1 MIDEAR
7 KQELDKYLVKEQ
19 NPADYFNEQILR
31 GDFRY
36 NTFWITHIDPTRSV
50 HAAKGWKFHIHAD
63 SDEDWQK
70 IASVLI
76 PYLKD
81 VDVDFK
87 MFIAPYPHPAFQ
99 SRKEEFY
106 NKDENQ
112 YGKSFVIYPS
122 SIKEFEKVAQEMY
135 YILENNNLN
144 SHQGFIHG
152 DNQIGDH
159 GRIFYRNDWIGPNN
173 PGYRANADAEI
184 PTYKAEGIE
193 DPFLNVLGYPNDN
206 TNADRAAG
214 THGPK
219 KLVENR
225 LAKLR
230 EAEEKIARE
239 QAELEESKK
248 LQDNE
253 KATENTAK
261 PEKVTEADI
270 DELVKM
276 YDELE
281 ESKKLQDNEKATE
294 NTAKPEKVTEA
305 DIDELVKMYDE
316 LEESKKLPEVNVK
329 NGKPREKS
337 RPNAAEIQNSPTL
350 NEAIRFANTKKAK
363 KNATIDQIVANYETL
378 KQKDIPAGKRRTVAK
393 EMEQLRALASIKM
406 NEAIMNLAR
415 LKKSNQAP
423 TAEEIT
429 NLNKLIASFDDKEV
443 GAYMPGIR
451 RLSSLL
457 KETQPLDE
465 EIMDSGDEK
474 EISPDIRHYSKD
486 DLQKIISTFKGMVER
501 NDGNGSS
508 FASLFEYSEQDLK
521 DFNEGKLAIAPDA
534 HEAMKEFIDIFAT
547 DSKGNLSEDGKKAL
561 NKLENSAPKDRGE
574 PVLEDIKSDEKV
586 VEPAVKEPIIP
597 ETTVAP
603 TLNASASQPKAYV
616 KKSPAKKS
624 LWQRLKDGIKKTPKW
639 IKRLA
644 IGIATLSAVALGMQ
658 KCGNDNEKD
667 KPDNN
672 VKTEIKSQPQKTN
685 GKTEIKSQPKN
696 KAASFKQDSSSKQD
710 DLLILHADEIE
721 KAYYDSAIKMQ
732 IGEEKRDALY
742 RAIEKRVTEG
752 KLDVGAFSVERTAH
766 AIVMYQKIQPNNK
779 INQLFNK
786 VLSGEEITKSD
797 NTRIKKYI
805 QDAGE
810 YGDGIK
816 GKGTHNQFE
825 KAPRQQQIEHIHAVK
840 AMHER

>member
-36 NTFWITHIDPTRSV
+36 NTFWITHIDPNRSV

-239 QAELEESKK
+239 QAELEEIKK

-281 ESKKLQDNEKATE
+281 ESKKQ
-294 NTAKPEKVTEA
+294 
-305 DIDELVKMYDE
+305 
-316 LEESKKLPEVNVK
+316 PEVNVK
-329 NGKPREKS
+329 NGKPREKN
-337 RPNAAEIQNSPTL
+337 RPNAAEIQNRPTL

-658 KCGNDNEKD
+658 KCGSDNEKA

>member
-36 NTFWITHIDPTRSV
+36 NSFWITHIDPTRSV

-239 QAELEESKK
+239 QAELEEIKK

-281 ESKKLQDNEKATE
+281 ESKKQ
-294 NTAKPEKVTEA
+294 
-305 DIDELVKMYDE
+305 
-316 LEESKKLPEVNVK
+316 PEVNVK
-329 NGKPREKS
+329 NGKPREKN
-337 RPNAAEIQNSPTL
+337 RPNAAEIQNRPTL

-443 GAYMPGIR
+443 GAHMPGIR

-465 EIMDSGDEK
+465 
-474 EISPDIRHYSKD
+474 
-486 DLQKIISTFKGMVER
+486 
-501 NDGNGSS
+501 
-508 FASLFEYSEQDLK
+508 
-521 DFNEGKLAIAPDA
+521 
-534 HEAMKEFIDIFAT
+534 
-547 DSKGNLSEDGKKAL
+547 
-561 NKLENSAPKDRGE
+561 
-574 PVLEDIKSDEKV
+574 
-586 VEPAVKEPIIP
+586 
-597 ETTVAP
+597 
-603 TLNASASQPKAYV
+603 
-616 KKSPAKKS
+616 
-624 LWQRLKDGIKKTPKW
+624 
-639 IKRLA
+639 
-644 IGIATLSAVALGMQ
+644 
-658 KCGNDNEKD
+658 
-667 KPDNN
+667 
-672 VKTEIKSQPQKTN
+672 
-685 GKTEIKSQPKN
+685 
-696 KAASFKQDSSSKQD
+696 
-710 DLLILHADEIE
+710 
-721 KAYYDSAIKMQ
+721 
-732 IGEEKRDALY
+732 
-742 RAIEKRVTEG
+742 
-752 KLDVGAFSVERTAH
+752 
-766 AIVMYQKIQPNNK
+766 
-779 INQLFNK
+779 
-786 VLSGEEITKSD
+786 
-797 NTRIKKYI
+797 
-805 QDAGE
+805 
-810 YGDGIK
+810 
-816 GKGTHNQFE
+816 
-825 KAPRQQQIEHIHAVK
+825 
-840 AMHER
+840 

>member
-36 NTFWITHIDPTRSV
+36 NSFWITHIDPTRSV

-239 QAELEESKK
+239 QAELEKIKK

-281 ESKKLQDNEKATE
+281 ESKKQ
-294 NTAKPEKVTEA
+294 
-305 DIDELVKMYDE
+305 
-316 LEESKKLPEVNVK
+316 PEVNVK

-378 KQKDIPAGKRRTVAK
+378 KQKDIPAGKRRTVVK

-465 EIMDSGDEK
+465 EIMNSGDEK

-658 KCGNDNEKD
+658 KCGSDNEKA

-816 GKGTHNQFE
+816 GKGMHNQFE

>member
-36 NTFWITHIDPTRSV
+36 NSFWITHIDPTRSV

-112 YGKSFVIYPS
+112 YGKSFAIYPS

-239 QAELEESKK
+239 QAELEKIKK

-281 ESKKLQDNEKATE
+281 ESKKQ
-294 NTAKPEKVTEA
+294 
-305 DIDELVKMYDE
+305 
-316 LEESKKLPEVNVK
+316 PEVNVK

-378 KQKDIPAGKRRTVAK
+378 KQKDIPAGKRRTVVK

-501 NDGNGSS
+501 DDGNGSS

-658 KCGNDNEKD
+658 KCGSDNEKA

-779 INQLFNK
+779 INQLFNI

-816 GKGTHNQFE
+816 GKGMHNQFE

>member
-112 YGKSFVIYPS
+112 YGKSFTIYPS

-159 GRIFYRNDWIGPNN
+159 GRIFYRNDWIDPNN

-239 QAELEESKK
+239 QAELEEIKK

-281 ESKKLQDNEKATE
+281 ESKKQ
-294 NTAKPEKVTEA
+294 
-305 DIDELVKMYDE
+305 
-316 LEESKKLPEVNVK
+316 PEVNVK
-329 NGKPREKS
+329 NDKPREKN
-337 RPNAAEIQNSPTL
+337 RPNAAEIQNRPTL

-443 GAYMPGIR
+443 GAHMPGIR

-586 VEPAVKEPIIP
+586 VEPAVEKVVEPAVEKVVEPAVEKVVEPAVEKVVEPAVKEPIIP

-603 TLNASASQPKAYV
+603 TLNASAPQPKAYV

-658 KCGNDNEKD
+658 KCGSDNEKA

-825 KAPRQQQIEHIHAVK
+825 KAPRQQQIEHIHAIK

>member
-36 NTFWITHIDPTRSV
+36 NPFWITHIDPTRSV

-112 YGKSFVIYPS
+112 YGKSFTIYPS

-173 PGYRANADAEI
+173 PGYRSNADAEI

-239 QAELEESKK
+239 QAELEEIKK

-281 ESKKLQDNEKATE
+281 ESKKQ
-294 NTAKPEKVTEA
+294 
-305 DIDELVKMYDE
+305 
-316 LEESKKLPEVNVK
+316 PEVNVK
-329 NGKPREKS
+329 NGKPREKN
-337 RPNAAEIQNSPTL
+337 RPNAAEIQNRPTL

-443 GAYMPGIR
+443 GAHMPGIR

-547 DSKGNLSEDGKKAL
+547 DSKGNLSKDGKKAL

-658 KCGNDNEKD
+658 KCGSDNEKA

-825 KAPRQQQIEHIHAVK
+825 KALKQQQIEHIHAVK

>member
-36 NTFWITHIDPTRSV
+36 NSFWITHIDPTRSV

-112 YGKSFVIYPS
+112 YGKSFAIYPS

-239 QAELEESKK
+239 QAELEKIKK

-281 ESKKLQDNEKATE
+281 ESKKQ
-294 NTAKPEKVTEA
+294 
-305 DIDELVKMYDE
+305 
-316 LEESKKLPEVNVK
+316 PEVNVK

-378 KQKDIPAGKRRTVAK
+378 KQKDIPAGKRRTVVK

-658 KCGNDNEKD
+658 KCGSDNEKA

-816 GKGTHNQFE
+816 GKGMHNQFE

>member
-112 YGKSFVIYPS
+112 YGKSFAIYPS

-239 QAELEESKK
+239 QAELEEIKK

-261 PEKVTEADI
+261 PEKVTKADI

-281 ESKKLQDNEKATE
+281 ESKKQ
-294 NTAKPEKVTEA
+294 
-305 DIDELVKMYDE
+305 
-316 LEESKKLPEVNVK
+316 PEVNVK
-329 NGKPREKS
+329 NGKPREKN
-337 RPNAAEIQNSPTL
+337 RPNVAEIQNRPTL

-443 GAYMPGIR
+443 GAHMPGIR

-658 KCGNDNEKD
+658 KCGSDNEKA

>member
-36 NTFWITHIDPTRSV
+36 NPFWITHIDPTRSV

-112 YGKSFVIYPS
+112 YGKSFTIYPS

-173 PGYRANADAEI
+173 PGYRSNADAEI

-239 QAELEESKK
+239 QAELEEIKK

-281 ESKKLQDNEKATE
+281 ESKKQ
-294 NTAKPEKVTEA
+294 
-305 DIDELVKMYDE
+305 
-316 LEESKKLPEVNVK
+316 PEVNVK
-329 NGKPREKS
+329 NDKPREKN
-337 RPNAAEIQNSPTL
+337 RPNAAEIQNRPTL

-443 GAYMPGIR
+443 GAHMPGIR

-658 KCGNDNEKD
+658 KCGSDNEKA

>member
-36 NTFWITHIDPTRSV
+36 NTFWITHIDPNRSV

-239 QAELEESKK
+239 QAELEEIKK

-261 PEKVTEADI
+261 PEKVTKADI

-281 ESKKLQDNEKATE
+281 ESKKQ
-294 NTAKPEKVTEA
+294 
-305 DIDELVKMYDE
+305 
-316 LEESKKLPEVNVK
+316 PEVNVK
-329 NGKPREKS
+329 NGKPREKN
-337 RPNAAEIQNSPTL
+337 RPNVAEIQNRPTL

-443 GAYMPGIR
+443 GAHMPGIR

-658 KCGNDNEKD
+658 KCGSDNEKA

>member
-36 NTFWITHIDPTRSV
+36 NPFWITHIDPTRSV

-112 YGKSFVIYPS
+112 YGKSFTIYPS

-173 PGYRANADAEI
+173 PGYRSNADAEI

-206 TNADRAAG
+206 ANADRAAG

-239 QAELEESKK
+239 QAELEEIKK

-281 ESKKLQDNEKATE
+281 ESKKQ
-294 NTAKPEKVTEA
+294 
-305 DIDELVKMYDE
+305 
-316 LEESKKLPEVNVK
+316 PEVNVK
-329 NGKPREKS
+329 NDKPREKS
-337 RPNAAEIQNSPTL
+337 RPNAAEIQNRPTL

-443 GAYMPGIR
+443 GAHMPGIR

-658 KCGNDNEKD
+658 KCGSDNEKA

>member
-36 NTFWITHIDPTRSV
+36 NTFWITHIDPNRSV

-239 QAELEESKK
+239 QAELEKIKK

-281 ESKKLQDNEKATE
+281 ESKKQ
-294 NTAKPEKVTEA
+294 
-305 DIDELVKMYDE
+305 
-316 LEESKKLPEVNVK
+316 PEVNVK

-378 KQKDIPAGKRRTVAK
+378 KQKDIPAGKRRTVVK

-465 EIMDSGDEK
+465 EIMNSGDEK

-658 KCGNDNEKD
+658 KCGSDNEKA

-816 GKGTHNQFE
+816 GKGMHNQFE

>member
-36 NTFWITHIDPTRSV
+36 NPFWITHIDPTRSV

-112 YGKSFVIYPS
+112 YGKSFAIYPS

-173 PGYRANADAEI
+173 PGYRSNADAEI

-239 QAELEESKK
+239 QAELEEIKK

-281 ESKKLQDNEKATE
+281 ESKKQ
-294 NTAKPEKVTEA
+294 
-305 DIDELVKMYDE
+305 
-316 LEESKKLPEVNVK
+316 PEVNVK
-329 NGKPREKS
+329 NGKPREKN
-337 RPNAAEIQNSPTL
+337 RPNAAEIQNRPTL

-443 GAYMPGIR
+443 GAHMPGIR

-658 KCGNDNEKD
+658 KCGSDNEKA

-672 VKTEIKSQPQKTN
+672 IKTEIKSQPQKTN

-825 KAPRQQQIEHIHAVK
+825 KALKQQQIEHIHAVK

>member
-36 NTFWITHIDPTRSV
+36 NTFWITHIDPNRSV

-239 QAELEESKK
+239 QAELEEIKK

-281 ESKKLQDNEKATE
+281 ESKKQ
-294 NTAKPEKVTEA
+294 
-305 DIDELVKMYDE
+305 
-316 LEESKKLPEVNVK
+316 PEVNVK
-329 NGKPREKS
+329 NGKPREKN
-337 RPNAAEIQNSPTL
+337 RPNAAEIQNRPTL

-658 KCGNDNEKD
+658 KCGSDNEKD

>member
-36 NTFWITHIDPTRSV
+36 NSFWITHIDPTRSV

-112 YGKSFVIYPS
+112 YGKSFAIYPS

-239 QAELEESKK
+239 QAELEKIKK

-281 ESKKLQDNEKATE
+281 ESKKQ
-294 NTAKPEKVTEA
+294 
-305 DIDELVKMYDE
+305 
-316 LEESKKLPEVNVK
+316 PEVNVK

-378 KQKDIPAGKRRTVAK
+378 KQKDIPAGKRRTVVK

-501 NDGNGSS
+501 DDGNGSS

-658 KCGNDNEKD
+658 KCGSDNEKA

-816 GKGTHNQFE
+816 GKGMHNQFE

>member
-36 NTFWITHIDPTRSV
+36 NSFWITHIDPTRSV

-112 YGKSFVIYPS
+112 YGKSFAIYPS

-239 QAELEESKK
+239 QAELEEIKK

-253 KATENTAK
+253 KAAENTAK

-281 ESKKLQDNEKATE
+281 ESKKQ
-294 NTAKPEKVTEA
+294 
-305 DIDELVKMYDE
+305 
-316 LEESKKLPEVNVK
+316 PEVNVK

-378 KQKDIPAGKRRTVAK
+378 KQKDIPAGKRRTVVK

-501 NDGNGSS
+501 DDGNGSS

-658 KCGNDNEKD
+658 KCGSDNEKA

-816 GKGTHNQFE
+816 GKGMHNQFE